1 MTPTAIPDLLL
12 RSRITW
18 CRVWHVFRRAWGLRP
33 GTYTDTTNIIRSGSR
48 MAAAVKSEDCIGTWS
63 APKSL
68 FTHNM
73 LRIGHLPS
81 LQIVG
86 TILIHL
92 GCPIGTVNSLPSP
105 FHACGYWTA
114 TTAKSWSRVSFIRLS
129 CTVSCFLTFNWMTW
143 NILLMPSRV
152 EFRAAA
158 TERLVRSTTGYAL
171 GYLRLAL
178 TMMVVFGSAPRTY

>member
-1 MTPTAIPDLLL
+1 
-12 RSRITW
+12 
-18 CRVWHVFRRAWGLRP
+18 
-33 GTYTDTTNIIRSGSR
+33 

-68 FTHNM
+68 FTYNM
-73 LRIGHLPS
+73 LQIGHLPS

-105 FHACGYWTA
+105 FHACGSWTA

-129 CTVSCFLTFNWMTW
+129 CTVSCFLIFNWMTW

-158 TERLVRSTTGYAL
+158 TKRLVRSTTGYTL

-178 TMMVVFGSAPRTY
+178 TMMVVFGSAPRIYPILATQESLVAKLLAVVALYWSSSPLKHPSICRFTCYKEVAFL